1 MGGLDTEDK
10 HRVGELW
17 ALGMVLGYAAA
28 NLFDRLAVANRDP
41 EISLVGPLLR
51 GLPSLIL
58 GIVLVWKNGTF
69 SQLRRASAGYIG
81 RRAILPFVWAG
92 LASTAGL
99 FAYYFALRMGG
110 VIVTIPVL
118 ETYVIWG
125 VLFARLYL
133 GERIT
138 RPAFAGFGVLL
149 TGLVALSFGEL
160 QVQALSPQWVWAIP
174 LSGFA
179 ALTYGISGVFWRD
192 GQLRGAHQSTAIL
205 LQFVTSMAVALAVPL
220 FANFSFL
227 ARISSRDALTL
238 LVSGILSGV
247 VGIYCMFTALRRM
260 SVARVFAF
268 SGLTP
273 LLATLGAHFLLNE
286 FLNPLILGGIVA
298 ISVGVTLTQVFRPSE
313 ERQA

>member
-1 MGGLDTEDK
+1 MGGLDPEGK
-10 HRVGELW
+10 QRAGELW
-17 ALGMVLGYAAA
+17 ALGMVFGYASA
-28 NLFDRLAVANRDP
+28 NLFDRVAVKHVDLL
-41 EISLVGPLLR
+41 IGPLLR

-58 GIVLVWKNGTF
+58 GIALVWKNRTL
-69 SQLRRASAGYIG
+69 SQLRAGSASYIG

-99 FAYYFALRMGG
+99 FAYYFAMWLGG
-110 VIVTIPVL
+110 VIVTVPVL

-160 QVQALSPQWVWAIP
+160 QGQALSPQWVWAIP

-205 LQFVTSMAVALAVPL
+205 LQFMTSIAVALAVPL
-220 FANFSFL
+220 FADFFFV

-238 LVSGILSGV
+238 L
-247 VGIYCMFTALRRM
+247 
-260 SVARVFAF
+260 
-268 SGLTP
+268 
-273 LLATLGAHFLLNE
+273 
-286 FLNPLILGGIVA
+286 
-298 ISVGVTLTQVFRPSE
+298 
-313 ERQA
+313 